1 MSDLDIQ
8 MQDAKQLAAGYKKS
22 FRLLEIL
29 AIVTFWSLCLA
40 IAIKAFPFH
49 QTHPWLLVASLLCGF
64 IFADFVSG
72 FVHWMADT
80 WGSSEMPV
88 LGKSLVRPFREHHV
102 DPKAMTH
109 HDYIE
114 TNGANC
120 LVSLPVAAGVLFI
133 PLDIQGWVSFSLFSF
148 VTIGSM
154 VFFVMWTNQI
164 HKWAHLSAAETP
176 LFLRVLQRLNLILPP
191 EHHQLHHRSPYDR
204 YYSIT
209 TGWLNWPLS
218 KLGFYRYSERFVTAV
233 FGLIPRRDDIG
244 LKAALQIA
252 PLVMTEKAVM
262 NEKSETAAQHL

>member
-1 MSDLDIQ
+1 MSHLEIEQ
-8 MQDAKQLAAGYKKS
+8 HDAKRLAAGYKKS
-22 FRLLEIL
+22 FRLVEIL
-29 AIVTFWSLCLA
+29 AILSFWSLTVA
-40 IAIKAFPFH
+40 IIARAYPFH
-49 QTHPWLLVASLLCGF
+49 HTHPWVLAAGVLSGF
-64 IFADFVSG
+64 VFADFVSG

-80 WGSSEMPV
+80 WGSADMPV

-102 DPKAMTH
+102 DPKAMTR

-133 PLDIQGWVSFSLFSF
+133 PLDIEGWVSFSLFSL

-164 HKWAHLSAAETP
+164 HKWSHLEPEETP
-176 LFLRVLQRLNLILPP
+176 LPLRVLQKLHVVLPP
-191 EHHQLHHRSPYDR
+191 VHHRIHHKAPYDR
-204 YYSIT
+204 YYCIT

-218 KLGFYRYSERFVTAV
+218 KLGFYRHSERVVTAL

-244 LKAALQIA
+244 LKAALQLA
-252 PLVMTEKAVM
+252 PLVLEEKPRPA
-262 NEKSETAAQHL
+262 THQP